1 MIDTL
6 IDVPCEQIN
15 FFSIPAC
22 AESFDRVSDIHVDSL
37 FTLGETTNK
46 PTTRISATL
55 MVKKEKKSEKK
66 TMEGKKAVL
75 PYESNIVY
83 YR

>member
-1 MIDTL
+1 
-6 IDVPCEQIN
+6 
-15 FFSIPAC
+15 
-22 AESFDRVSDIHVDSL
+22 
-37 FTLGETTNK
+37 
-46 PTTRISATL
+46 

>member
-1 MIDTL
+1 ML

-22 AESFDRVSDIHVDSL
+22 AKSFDRVSDIHVDSL
-37 FTLGETTNK
+37 FTLGETANK

-66 TMEGKKAVL
+66 TMEGKKAARS
-75 PYESNIVY
+75 YESNIDY

>member
-1 MIDTL
+1 ML

-37 FTLGETTNK
+37 FTLGETANK

-75 PYESNIVY
+75 SYESNIVY
-83 YR
+83 YG

>member
-1 MIDTL
+1 MYP
-6 IDVPCEQIN
+6 VSRSF

-37 FTLGETTNK
+37 FTLGETANK
-46 PTTRISATL
+46 PTMQISATL

-75 PYESNIVY
+75 PHESNIVY